1 MLSWWQWS
9 NGQWWQCSR
18 GDKVRQHHWIIC
30 KYKRGPQSST
40 NCWDRLPLLPTAL
53 YCSTIHCPLLIILNI
68 PSPHFR
74 ALFLHS
80 LKKRNLILIGTTTKI
95 SCYLL
100 LLPEKYEQISLS
112 WQYRSMLSNHPN
124 LRGTVPIRPH
134 VSRFATDKMS
144 NLLHVKWTKVELQQ
158 NIVFCPIS

>member
-30 KYKRGPQSST
+30 QYKRGPQSST

-134 VSRFATDKMS
+134 VS
-144 NLLHVKWTKVELQQ
+144 LLRDRRNVQLITCEMNKSGVAAKYC
-158 NIVFCPIS
+158 FFPIS